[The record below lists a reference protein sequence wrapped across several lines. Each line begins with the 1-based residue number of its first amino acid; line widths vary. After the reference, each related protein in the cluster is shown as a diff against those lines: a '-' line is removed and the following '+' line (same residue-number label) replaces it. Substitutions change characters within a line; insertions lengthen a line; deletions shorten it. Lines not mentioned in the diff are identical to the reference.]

1 LVDGLV
7 LGRNLIMTLIGASL
21 VRLLGPQN
29 LTCRCYLP
37 LAQSMQRA
45 DGEKSTHVDLVSL
58 RACLSAAL
66 IIEARWP
73 SKV

>member
-1 LVDGLV
+1 LVDGLA
-7 LGRNLIMTLIGASL
+7 LARNLIMILIGASL
-21 VRLLGPQN
+21 ARLLGPQN

-37 LAQSMQRA
+37 PAQSMQRA
-45 DGEKSTHVDLVSL
+45 DGEIHPYQSRSL

-66 IIEARWP
+66 IIEVRWR